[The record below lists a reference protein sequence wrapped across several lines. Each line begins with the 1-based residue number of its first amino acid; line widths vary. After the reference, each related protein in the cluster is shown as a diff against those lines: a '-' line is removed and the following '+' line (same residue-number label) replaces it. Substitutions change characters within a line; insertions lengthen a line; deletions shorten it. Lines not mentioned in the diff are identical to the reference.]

1 MELEPATSPG
11 AREEELGRNSDPRA
25 GGTRHPVYRG
35 VRKRRWGKWVSEI
48 REPRK
53 KSRIWLG
60 SFPTPEMA
68 ARAYDVAAYCLKGR
82 KALLNFPDEADL
94 LPRPSTSMA
103 RDIQAAAAA
112 AASAVAAVSSVASDN
127 SGKAEGGKLRE
138 DGDDDFWGEIELP
151 ALMNGCECSISPSF
165 SDNGEM
171 FSDSEFWCMDSPN
184 SALRPTLDPWI
195 DPHYI

>member
-1 MELEPATSPG
+1 MEQQQQTPFSLELTTSPESG
-11 AREEELGRNSDPRA
+11 DAGHRKPDARV

-48 REPRK
+48 REPKK

-82 KALLNFPDEADL
+82 TALLNFPDEADQ
-94 LPRPSTSMA
+94 LPRPSTCMA

-112 AASAVAAVSSVASDN
+112 AASMTAGDL
-127 SGKAEGGKLRE
+127 GKRIYDKSR
-138 DGDDDFWGEIELP
+138 GDDEDFWGEIELP
-151 ALMNGCECSISPSF
+151 ALGMNGSGDLSPVLW
-165 SDNGEM
+165 E
-171 FSDSEFWCMDSPN
+171 SEFRCWEWSSPCSSSGDDDTWMD
-184 SALRPTLDPWI
+184 A
-195 DPHYI
+195 HYMSGL